1 MVFAMRPWRGLVG
14 ILERRFGRV
23 GGIGV
28 CTGGDDDAVEGLSC
42 HVWVLDGFR
51 TVKKLCQISRCQS
64 GLGFPSQQL
73 INQTRRASRIVCFHA
88 ANTHNND
95 RNAPAP
101 PRLRNLILDL
111 HRRIAIQHHSNPLHP
126 LAAAPIGR
134 RQPDPRSSS
143 PRTRPLHRQTRAAER
158 KHPARRGRFKG
169 SKNTHRENGNKSPV
183 DGKV

>member
-1 MVFAMRPWRGLVG
+1 
-14 ILERRFGRV
+14 
-23 GGIGV
+23 V

-42 HVWVLDGFR
+42 HVLG
-51 TVKKLCQISRCQS
+51 SRRIQGRQKNCPNFKVPP

-73 INQTRRASRIVCFHA
+73 IHQSNASRLKDRLFPRSRAH
-88 ANTHNND
+88 NNND

-101 PRLRNLILDL
+101 PRLRSLILDL
-111 HRRIAIQHHSNPLHP
+111 HRRIAIQHHPNPLHP

-134 RQPDPRSSS
+134 RQPDPRPAS

-158 KHPARRGRFKG
+158 KHPAHGGRFKG